1 MSRQHPAN
9 NFDAVRLLAA
19 GMVLCSHQF
28 ALTGRVEPRPFG
40 LLTLGTLGVL
50 VFFAVSGYLVA
61 QSWDRDPHVLHFAA
75 KRFLRVWPG
84 LAVVTAVAA
93 LLVGPLAT
101 QATLPEYFQS
111 PVTRD
116 YFSQLYL
123 GIRFFLPGVFEQN
136 VWHVVNGSLW
146 TIPIEVRWYGVLLLT
161 GLCGLL
167 RKRMRLVLLA
177 LVLVYAVYIYVVFD
191 VQHNPL
197 ARFPLPDFGSE
208 YGSYFCSGAALYYF
222 RDVWR
227 NHAGWL
233 TAVFVTA
240 AALMV
245 AFDHGYT
252 ALFLSLPWLVIRFGT
267 SSTPLLRRAGRYGDF
282 SYGIYIYAYMM
293 QQLTISLIGANHSYW
308 FGLIV
313 SAACTLAC
321 AVLSWHLIERP
332 ALNLKRRLPVASRP
346 AGDPGAIVPAPS
358 PSTVAAAALHV
369 DGAVVPPNETSP

>member
-1 MSRQHPAN
+1 MPRQHPVN

-61 QSWDRDPHVLHFAA
+61 QSWDRDPHALRFAA

-93 LLVGPLAT
+93 LVVGPLAT
-101 QATLPEYFQS
+101 EATLSEYFQS
-111 PVTRD
+111 PLTRD

-123 GIRFFLPGVFEQN
+123 GIRLFLPGVFEQN
-136 VWHVVNGSLW
+136 AWHAVNGSLW
-146 TIPIEVRWYGVLLLT
+146 TIPVEVRWYGVLLLA

-177 LVLVYAVYIYVVFD
+177 LVLVYAGYIHVVFD
-191 VQHNPL
+191 VQYNPQ

-208 YGSYFCSGAALYYF
+208 YGSYFCYGAALYYF
-222 RDVWR
+222 RDAWR

-233 TAVFVTA
+233 TVVLVTA

-245 AFDHGYT
+245 VFDHGYT
-252 ALFLSLPWLVIRFGT
+252 ALFLLLPWLVIRFGT
-267 SSTPLLRRAGRYGDF
+267 SSTPLLRSAGRYGDF
-282 SYGIYIYAYMM
+282 SYGIYIYAFMM
-293 QQLTISLIGANHSYW
+293 QQLTISLIGADHSFW
-308 FGLIV
+308 FGLMV
-313 SAACTLAC
+313 SATCTLAC
-321 AVLSWHLIERP
+321 AVLSWHLVERP
-332 ALNLKRRLPVASRP
+332 ALNLKHRLPAAPRQAV
-346 AGDPGAIVPAPS
+346 DPGAVASALAPS
-358 PSTVAAAALHV
+358 ATAAALVRV
-369 DGAVVPPNETSP
+369 DNAEVVSNEVSS

>member
-1 MSRQHPAN
+1 MSRQHPVN

-19 GMVLCSHQF
+19 GMVLCSHQL

-61 QSWDRDPHVLHFAA
+61 QSWDRDPHVLRFAA

-93 LLVGPLAT
+93 LVVGPLVT
-101 QATLPEYFQS
+101 QVTLREYFQS
-111 PVTRD
+111 PLTRD

-123 GIRFFLPGVFEQN
+123 GIRFFLPGVFEQSI
-136 VWHVVNGSLW
+136 WPAVNGSLW
-146 TIPIEVRWYGVLLLT
+146 TIPIEVRWYGVLLLA

-167 RKRMRLVLLA
+167 RKRMRVAL
-177 LVLVYAVYIYVVFD
+177 LVLVLAYAVYIYVVFD

-197 ARFPLPDFGSE
+197 ARFPLPDFGIE
-208 YGSYFCSGAALYYF
+208 YGSYFCTGAALYYF
-222 RDVWR
+222 RDAWR
-227 NHAGWL
+227 RHAGWL
-233 TAVFVTA
+233 TAALVAA

-252 ALFLSLPWLVIRFGT
+252 ALFLLLPWLVIRFGT

-282 SYGIYIYAYMM
+282 SYGIYIYAFMM
-293 QQLTISLIGANHSYW
+293 QQLTISMLGAHHSYW
-308 FGLIV
+308 FGLMV
-313 SAACTLAC
+313 SATCTLAC
-321 AVLSWHLIERP
+321 AVLSWYLVEQP
-332 ALNLKRRLPVASRP
+332 ALNLKHRLP
-346 AGDPGAIVPAPS
+346 GAFRQAAVPASS
-358 PSTVAAAALHV
+358 PSATAVRV
-369 DGAVVPPNETSP
+369 DGAQVAPNEAAP